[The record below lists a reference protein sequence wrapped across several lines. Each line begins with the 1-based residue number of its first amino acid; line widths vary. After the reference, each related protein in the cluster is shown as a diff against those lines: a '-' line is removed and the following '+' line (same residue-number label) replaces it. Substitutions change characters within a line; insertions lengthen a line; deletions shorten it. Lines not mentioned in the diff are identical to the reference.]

1 MASVLPETRRGPERP
16 GGRRA
21 RPPALAA
28 ARARRQVRDRH
39 DPKRIRYGCFLPD
52 LTGLATAPPTPA
64 PRGGYIRSRGR
75 SHKGNPDCESSN
87 DPKPVG
93 ITRSFAGAVRMILC
107 RPTGG
112 VGAVSA

>member
-21 RPPALAA
+21 GPPALAA

-52 LTGLATAPPTPA
+52 LTGLATASPTPA
-64 PRGGYIRSRGR
+64 PRRGYIRSLGGTY
-75 SHKGNPDCESSN
+75 KG
-87 DPKPVG
+87 K
-93 ITRSFAGAVRMILC
+93 AGMNAPPILTAISIAC
-107 RPTGG
+107 LTPSQRLFGLQPAPPSD
-112 VGAVSA
+112 V

>member
-28 ARARRQVRDRH
+28 ARARREVRDRH

-64 PRGGYIRSRGR
+64 PRSRYIRSPTSACKAEVTPCG
-75 SHKGNPDCESSN
+75 
-87 DPKPVG
+87 
-93 ITRSFAGAVRMILC
+93 
-107 RPTGG
+107 RPTKSLTINNYR
-112 VGAVSA
+112 AHDLDAEAAPFSARKELMR